1 MKKATTNF
9 WMDILSLV
17 SFISVIF
24 TGVLLHRFS
33 PELKESTVL
42 GLTRYDWGSIHWILA
57 LSFFTIIIVHLVPHW
72 NWAKGSFKKYL
83 RVGPVILITV
93 TVITIFFGVLAPAY
107 LTKDFPSRK
116 DFKDAYLSTSSLEV
130 ENKEAVTTMME
141 KGGNGAKQ

>member
-9 WMDILSLV
+9 WINILSLV
-17 SFISVIF
+17 SFIGVIF
-24 TGVLLHRFS
+24 TGVLLHRFP
-33 PELKESTVL
+33 PELKEGTVL

-57 LSFFTIIIVHLVPHW
+57 LSFFTIIIVHLVLHW

-93 TVITIFFGVLAPAY
+93 TVITIFFGLLAPAY

-130 ENKEAVTTMME
+130 ENKEAVTTMMR